1 MNSKK
6 RSQRRI
12 ALLAI
17 IALAALLLAAP
28 KSIIIRSSWAN
39 EGEEPWC
46 GWPAA
51 GTWISWAEP
60 FGPLTEP
67 AIVQETYTPLDPT
80 GERLSYRE
88 QWLNGDPTMMGM
100 YPEADSC
107 SDLVGE
113 AVRTGRNTYEY
124 TVIGYGVQSQ
134 PGNRGKIQYIWVNSG
149 TLTAINHDTM
159 EGSDIYLS
167 VYGPDKDV
175 NPADGYP
182 DEGAEP
188 DVCLGPMEGVSKRVP
203 LMPPC
208 VPPPPSDGQ

>member
-1 MNSKK
+1 MNTRRSIK
-6 RSQRRI
+6 RNTT
-12 ALLAI
+12 LLAI
-17 IALAALLLAAP
+17 VALTALLPTAFLSVVVE
-28 KSIIIRSSWAN
+28 KSWAQD
-39 EGEEPWC
+39 GEEPWC

-51 GTWISWAEP
+51 GTWISWAGP

-67 AIVQETYTPLDPT
+67 AIIQETYTPLDPT

-113 AVRTGRNTYEY
+113 AVRTGRNTYDY

-167 VYGPDKDV
+167 VYSPDKDV
-175 NPADGYP
+175 DPADGYP

-203 LMPPC
+203 LMPVC
-208 VPPPPSDGQ
+208 VPEPMP